1 MSTKNVELRTFADDN
16 TITSLS
22 DTLSQLIKDLQ
33 SEANKVTNWFKM
45 NNMIA
50 NPEKF
55 QTITIDKKG
64 KTILLQK

>member
-1 MSTKNVELRTFADDN
+1 MSTKNSELHTFGDDN

-33 SEANKVTNWFKM
+33 SEANKATDWFKM
-45 NNMIA
+45 INLIV

-55 QTITIDKKG
+55 QPIIIDKKG
-64 KTILLQK
+64 KTIILQK